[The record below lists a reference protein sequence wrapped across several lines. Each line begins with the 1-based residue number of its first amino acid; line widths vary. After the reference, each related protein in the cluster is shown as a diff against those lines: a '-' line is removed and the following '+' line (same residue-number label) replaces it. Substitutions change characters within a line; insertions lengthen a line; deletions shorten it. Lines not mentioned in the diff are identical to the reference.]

1 MRKHFS
7 DVNNT
12 TSIPKNVYQMTVPDC
27 ANNVLLISSKDRDKS
42 RFPTQSKY
50 SIVLNP
56 GYSDIVSIELISA
69 RIPIPGN
76 ITANNCSISWKIGDG
91 NDPIATAGITPGT
104 YETVADIIAELIT
117 VMNFTIG
124 TPFFSGSVLDYSGKI
139 SIVGAAPFVL
149 MFAGES
155 VRTSNDFNV
164 DEFGNKSYVGRFK
177 TEFLPNSIGKI
188 IGFDAADY
196 TSSGGMIV
204 SPWPASLQDNSYL
217 SLFLNRRIN
226 FGNID
231 SSNSVLNKCF
241 CVFETD
247 LGMIRY
253 TKMITEP
260 IKRYTKYFPERI
272 PSLDVLDIEFLDS
285 DGRQYDFN
293 GQDHLLIFEIK
304 TKAC

>member
-7 DVNNT
+7 DVNADS
-12 TSIPKNVYQMTVPDC
+12 SIPTKNNYSINIPDN
-27 ANNVLLISSKDRDKS
+27 ANNVLLINSKDRDKS

-76 ITANNCSISWKIGDG
+76 ITANNCAISWQIGAG
-91 NDPIATAGITPGT
+91 PVATASITPGT

-117 VMNFTIG
+117 AMNFIVG
-124 TPFFSGSVLDYSGKI
+124 TPFFSGSVLGYSGKI
-139 SIVGAAPFVL
+139 SIVGVAPFVL

-164 DEFGNKSYVGRFK
+164 DEFGNKSYVGRFR
-177 TEFLPNSIGKI
+177 TEFLPNSIGKL
-188 IGFDAADY
+188 IGFEAANY
-196 TSSGGMIV
+196 ASSGSIIV

-217 SLFLNRRIN
+217 SLFLNRRLN

-231 SSNSVLNKCF
+231 SSNSVLSKSF

-260 IKRYTKYFPERI
+260 IKRYTKYFPEGI
-272 PSLDVLDIEFLDS
+272 PTLDVLDIEFLGP
-285 DGRQYDFN
+285 DGRQYEFN
-293 GQDHLLIFEIK
+293 GQEHLLIFEIK
-304 TKAC
+304 TKAR

>member
-12 TSIPKNVYQMTVPDC
+12 TSIPKNIYEVTVQEN
-27 ANNVLLISSKDRDKS
+27 ANNVLLINSKDRDKS
-42 RFPTQSKY
+42 RFPKQSKY

-76 ITANNCSISWKIGDG
+76 ITANNCSISWKIGD
-91 NDPIATAGITPGT
+91 DPIATAGITSGT

-139 SIVGAAPFVL
+139 SIVGAAPFIL
-149 MFAGES
+149 LFAGES
-155 VRTSNDFNV
+155 VRVSNDFVIN
-164 DEFGNKSYVGRFK
+164 DAGDKSYVGRFK
-177 TEFLPNSIGKI
+177 TEFLPNSIGKML
-188 IGFDAADY
+188 GFEAANY
-196 TSSGGMIV
+196 ASSGGIIV
-204 SPWPASLQDNSYL
+204 SPWPVSLQDNSYL
-217 SLFLNRRIN
+217 SLYLNRRIN

-241 CVFETD
+241 CVFEND
-247 LGMIRY
+247 VGMIRY

-304 TKAC
+304 TKAF